1 MSTQKLGFGKEYK
14 ILLDESNDL
23 IRRNS
28 NLKNIV
34 DELNVNL
41 VASKYEESLYKEIV
55 YGIVLCF

>member
-28 NLKNIV
+28 HLKNIV

-55 YGIVLCF
+55 YDIVLCF

>member
-55 YGIVLCF
+55 YDIVLCF